1 MRAVWLTGYRGP
13 ESFEVR
19 EGPDPLPSSG
29 QVRIRVKV
37 AGLNF
42 SDLMASYHLY
52 PDAPRPPCVLG
63 YEAAGIVDAVGE
75 GADPAL
81 VGTRVVAASKFAA
94 HAEALCV
101 PVQSA
106 VKMPDAMTFEEAG
119 ALPVNYMTA
128 YHMLHRVANLR
139 PGESVLVHQAAGG
152 VGTAALQL
160 CRHVAGVT
168 TFGTASRA
176 KHDALRA
183 QGCTYPIDYRSTDYA
198 DEVRRITGGRGVDVV
213 LDALGG
219 ADWRKGYGLLAPA
232 GRLVCFGFANL
243 AAGGRRNMPRM
254 LTQVLRAPWYSPL
267 KLMSDNRSVSG
278 VNIGHLDF
286 ASEMLAQEMR
296 DILRLYEGGTV
307 KPVIDAAVPFA
318 QAAEGL
324 RRLQQG
330 RNIGKVVFVP

>member
-1 MRAVWLTGYRGP
+1 MRALWLTGHHGP
-13 ESFEVR
+13 RSFEVR
-19 EGPDPLPSSG
+19 ERPDPLPAGG
-29 QVRIRVKV
+29 QVRIRVKA

-42 SDLMASYHLY
+42 ADLMASYGLY

-63 YEAAGIVDAVGE
+63 YEASGIVDAVGE
-75 GADPAL
+75 GADAGL
-81 VGTRVVAASKFAA
+81 VGTHAIALSKFGA
-94 HAEALCV
+94 HADVLCV
-101 PVQSA
+101 PAQNV
-106 VKMPDAMTFEEAG
+106 VKMPDAMTFEEAA
-119 ALPVNYMTA
+119 ALPVNYVTA

-139 PGESVLVHQAAGG
+139 QGESVLIHQAAGG

-160 CRHVAGVT
+160 CRDVAGV

-219 ADWRKGYGLLAPA
+219 TDWRKGYSLLEPC

-243 AAGGRRNMPRM
+243 AARGKRNLPRIAAQL
-254 LTQVLRAPWYSPL
+254 LTLPKFSPL
-267 KLMSDNRSVSG
+267 KLMADNRAVAG

-296 DILRLYEGGTV
+296 DILRLYEAGIV
-307 KPVIDAAVPFA
+307 KPLVDLAVPFA
-318 QAAEGL
+318 EAAAGL

-330 RNIGKVVFVP
+330 KNIGKVLCIP